1 MCWLEPCAAQSTAEQ
16 SRKECLGRAGSA
28 GWPAEWG
35 GLVLYNVNTETR
47 SLQTNNKYL
56 LSEYQLLNCYCL
68 HPLSGLPKQ
77 ILNTDTPVSTLVS
90 TNHSRQQ
97 QQQQL
102 FPTNHNYC
110 SWSICQSEGLK
121 LPGHSCLQP
130 IGWYY
135 NAAGLAQIQSAETH
149 GGRGSLSC
157 AQRSVCVYGVWIVF
171 WGTEYYLYA
180 CYVLVM
186 YLYLCGMHLL
196 GEARTGTLSVYI
208 WQTGDRVRWGYS
220 RKHVG
225 DTHTCLVEVATL
237 IREIFHNTWRRP
249 PQGPTSC
256 WKRLLAISVF
266 IITNIVK
273 TFAKFRWPPL
283 VA

>member
-130 IGWYY
+130 MGWYY
-135 NAAGLAQIQSAETH
+135 DTAGLAQIQSAENH

-157 AQRSVCVYGVWIVF
+157 AQRSVCVCMDVWSVDSVLRNWILSLCLLC
-171 WGTEYYLYA
+171 T
-180 CYVLVM
+180 CYVFVFVWDAFIRGGKNWDTLG
-186 YLYLCGMHLL
+186 LYLANWGPCAVRIFTKTRWRYTHLP
-196 GEARTGTLSVYI
+196 
-208 WQTGDRVRWGYS
+208 S
-220 RKHVG
+220 RGGNVNSRNILQYMTK
-225 DTHTCLVEVATL
+225 A
-237 IREIFHNTWRRP
+237 
-249 PQGPTSC
+249 PT
-256 WKRLLAISVF
+256 RADFLLKTPISH
-266 IITNIVK
+266 
-273 TFAKFRWPPL
+273 
-283 VA
+283 